1 MASARNLTGR
11 MQAYQDKHRK
21 LSAKLSEIG
30 FIWPGNIQR
39 RYITCGKPYCAC
51 KKDPEARHG
60 PYAYWTSKEAKKTV
74 SRLLSPQEADLME
87 EWIENRR
94 KLEKIIFQMKK
105 LSQKS
110 FDVALKLSKEQLKR

>member
-1 MASARNLTGR
+1 MVSARNLTGR

-39 RYITCGKPYCAC
+39 RYLTCGKPYCAC

-110 FDVALKLSKEQLKR
+110 FDVALKLSKEQRKS